1 MPPLVSSTDQS
12 TPASRGFVTSP
23 SLLVRACDKDAE
35 AWRRIV
41 QLYAPLL
48 RYWCRQASLTQDD
61 SDEIIQDVFL
71 SVSKQLE
78 RFRYDRPTDTFR
90 GWLRQITKRRIADR
104 FRSTVDQPFDATGGT
119 TAFQRIYETPD
130 SLADDPDAEAEEA
143 GVALRALEFISSE
156 FESKT
161 LEAFRRTA
169 IEGQRPVDV
178 ATELQ
183 MSPSAVRMAKARV
196 LSRLRQELD
205 GLGLNV
211 RL

>member
-1 MPPLVSSTDQS
+1 M
-12 TPASRGFVTSP
+12 
-23 SLLVRACDKDAE
+23 RACGKDAE

-48 RYWCRQASLTQDD
+48 RYWCRQSSLSQDD
-61 SDEIIQDVFL
+61 SDEVIQDVFL

-78 RFRYDRPTDTFR
+78 QFRYDRPTDTFR
-90 GWLRQITKRRIADR
+90 GWLRQITRCRIADR
-104 FRSTVDQPFDATGGT
+104 HRSTVDQPLDAAGGT
-119 TAFQRIYETPD
+119 TAFGRILNAPD

-143 GVALRALEFISSE
+143 GIALRALEFISCE

-161 LEAFRRTA
+161 MEAFRRTA

-178 ATELQ
+178 ATQLQ

-205 GLGLNV
+205 GLSSAFGA
-211 RL
+211 